1 MWIAKDIDD
10 VVVLFEKKP
19 VFDEEFGVW
28 VSDGWETDITKFHEV
43 YRSLEIPDDQP
54 MEVQLKIHVGSDWYP
69 GQSPWISAKEIPPMD
84 KPLLLKYGDG
94 GIDDMDFGYYTGLHY
109 FTKNGQIVDEHVI
122 EWMEVSF

>member
-1 MWIAKDIDD
+1 
-10 VVVLFEKKP
+10 
-19 VFDEEFGVW
+19 
-28 VSDGWETDITKFHEV
+28 
-43 YRSLEIPDDQP
+43 